1 MDSRITTL
9 PSLILVLPCNVD
21 SAKLVSASDF
31 VLHHFCCYF
40 IAFCSATVPIK
51 GLFLANESVRNSS
64 SIDGTRPNM
73 GFFALSSQHH
83 TSTYVNTIARFLS
96 GILLL
101 CLLRTFTVFFKGY
114 FAICL
119 RATWTDF
126 MFDNNHV
133 YNWMQCLTLFYM
145 PSWSIVI
152 SSLNRN
158 IVFNILNSFNLVLP
172 GNCKNL
178 SFCYL

>member
-64 SIDGTRPNM
+64 SIDGTRPNTW
-73 GFFALSSQHH
+73 ASSLFHRNGH
-83 TSTYVNTIARFLS
+83 SSTNVNTIARLFS
-96 GILLL
+96 GMLLL
-101 CLLRTFTVFFKGY
+101 CLLRTFTIFF
-114 FAICL
+114 
-119 RATWTDF
+119 
-126 MFDNNHV
+126 
-133 YNWMQCLTLFYM
+133 
-145 PSWSIVI
+145 
-152 SSLNRN
+152 
-158 IVFNILNSFNLVLP
+158 
-172 GNCKNL
+172 
-178 SFCYL
+178 